1 MLRIAD
7 ATLARLTVCGR
18 RTDGQPRCPGRR
30 ARGQPKSCGEQE
42 SPDDPH
48 GHAADGRPAPMRQ
61 VLYRDEVVA
70 PLALD
75 LSCRQLLLR
84 VQRAIA
90 STVKSAVYT
99 ADLHTTMPVSV
110 LKQHEWEIAIALRE
124 ISELRAEY
132 TASAS
137 AAGQGPMTAAVLA
150 PQKRALKLAQDAT
163 ASRVSALERYAAQ
176 VEAADTAQRD
186 WQNSLRVAGLNDKY
200 LRPGRPHRGRSAC
213 HRGDHQPHR
222 ASRGSSTGLPRQPP
236 AGHPRRRGPRSFVH
250 EITSQALEPAGG
262 TRPQVASRSAA
273 VEYVNSGQ
281 RACAVEVR

>member
-1 MLRIAD
+1 MDSRD
-7 ATLARLTVCGR
+7 AWDVAPVANPSLAANRSHR
-18 RTDGQPRCPGRR
+18 MIRKAMPP
-30 ARGQPKSCGEQE
+30 A
-42 SPDDPH
+42 
-48 GHAADGRPAPMRQ
+48 GRPAPMRQ
-61 VLYRDEVVA
+61 VLHRDEVAA

-75 LSCRQLLLR
+75 LPCRQLLLR

-150 PQKRALKLAQDAT
+150 SQKRALRLAQDAT

-176 VEAADTAQRD
+176 VEAVDTAQRD
-186 WQNSLRVAGLNDKY
+186 WENSLRVAGLNDKY
-200 LRPGRPHRGRSAC
+200 LDLVARTAADQHAI
-213 HRGDHQPHR
+213 
-222 ASRGSSTGLPRQPP
+222 A
-236 AGHPRRRGPRSFVH
+236 
-250 EITSQALEPAGG
+250 EITSLTEQA
-262 TRPQVASRSAA
+262 AA
-273 VEYVNSGQ
+273 AARVFQDSLQ
-281 RACAVEVR
+281 RATLAAEALALPSRR